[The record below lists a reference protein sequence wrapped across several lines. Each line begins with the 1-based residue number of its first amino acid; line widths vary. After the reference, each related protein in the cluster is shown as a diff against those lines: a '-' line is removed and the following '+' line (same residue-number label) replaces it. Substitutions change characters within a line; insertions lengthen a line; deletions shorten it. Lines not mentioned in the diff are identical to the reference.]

1 MTKFILVSAAFFVA
15 LATSGF
21 ISPAYAQ
28 DESTTPAAEPS
39 GVIPAPKIAMVDYQ
53 KILRESLA
61 AQSLREQLD
70 EVRRQERDKIAKLED
85 TLRDSRKEIDRQR
98 TVLSPEAYEK
108 KVLEWERT
116 SGEHVRAVE
125 KRKRALDIAFERSLG
140 KIQGGLVKV
149 IRAISDEKKINLV
162 FTRSQVLLVDP
173 DMNITDDAMARL
185 NKDLTSVKLAPIDVS
200 GGKREQPKK

>member
-1 MTKFILVSAAFFVA
+1 MTKFYSVSAAFLVV
-15 LATSGF
+15 LAACGF

-28 DESTTPAAEPS
+28 DESTPPAAEPS
-39 GVIPAPKIAMVDYQ
+39 GVIPVPKVAMVDYQ

-70 EVRRQERDKIAKLED
+70 QIRRQERDKIAKLED
-85 TLRDSRKEIDRQR
+85 SLRDSRQEVDRQR
-98 TVLSPEAYEK
+98 TVLSPEAYEE
-108 KVLEWERT
+108 KVREWERK
-116 SGEHVRAVE
+116 SGEHVREVE

-140 KIQGGLVKV
+140 EIQNVLVKV

-185 NKDLTSVKLAPIDVS
+185 NKELASVKLATTPAPT
-200 GGKREQPKK
+200 GK

>member
-1 MTKFILVSAAFFVA
+1 MTNFFLVSPAFFVPRA
-15 LATSGF
+15 ASGF
-21 ISPAYAQ
+21 FSPAYAQ
-28 DESTTPAAEPS
+28 DEPPPPAAEPS

-70 EVRRQERDKIAKLED
+70 KVRRQERDKVAKLED
-85 TLRDSRKEIDRQR
+85 TLRDSRQEIDRQR

-125 KRKRALDIAFERSLG
+125 KRKRALDITFERSLG
-140 KIQGGLVKV
+140 KIQSVLVKV
-149 IRAISDEKKINLV
+149 IREVSDEKEINLV

-173 DMNITDDAMARL
+173 DMNITDDVMASL
-185 NKDLTSVKLAPIDVS
+185 NKDLASVKLATIDSS
-200 GGKREQPKK
+200 GGKGGQPKK

>member
-1 MTKFILVSAAFFVA
+1 
-15 LATSGF
+15 
-21 ISPAYAQ
+21 
-28 DESTTPAAEPS
+28 
-39 GVIPAPKIAMVDYQ
+39 MVDYQ

-70 EVRRQERDKIAKLED
+70 QIRRQERDKIAKLED
-85 TLRDSRKEIDRQR
+85 SLRDSRQEVDRQR
-98 TVLSPEAYEK
+98 TVLSPEAYEE
-108 KVLEWERT
+108 KVREWERK
-116 SGEHVRAVE
+116 SGEHVREVE

-140 KIQGGLVKV
+140 EIQNVLVKV

-185 NKDLTSVKLAPIDVS
+185 NKELASVKLATTPAPT
-200 GGKREQPKK
+200 GK

>member
-1 MTKFILVSAAFFVA
+1 MTKFYSVSAAFLVV
-15 LATSGF
+15 LAACGF

-28 DESTTPAAEPS
+28 DEFTPPAAEPS
-39 GVIPAPKIAMVDYQ
+39 GVIPVPKVAMVDYQ

-70 EVRRQERDKIAKLED
+70 QIRRQERDKIAKLED
-85 TLRDSRKEIDRQR
+85 SLRDSRQEVDRQR
-98 TVLSPEAYEK
+98 TVLSPEAYEE
-108 KVLEWERT
+108 KVREWERK
-116 SGEHVRAVE
+116 SGEHVREVE

-140 KIQGGLVKV
+140 EIQNVLVKV

-185 NKDLTSVKLAPIDVS
+185 NKELASVKLATTPAPT
-200 GGKREQPKK
+200 GK

>member
-1 MTKFILVSAAFFVA
+1 MTKFLFVSTAFFVA
-15 LATSGF
+15 LAASGF

-28 DESTTPAAEPS
+28 DESTPPAAEPS
-39 GVIPAPKIAMVDYQ
+39 GVIPTPKIAMVDYQ

-70 EVRRQERDKIAKLED
+70 KVRRQERDKIAKLED
-85 TLRDSRKEIDRQR
+85 TLRDSKQEIDRQR

-116 SGEHVRAVE
+116 SGEHVREVE

>member
-1 MTKFILVSAAFFVA
+1 MMKFYSVSAAFFVV
-15 LATSGF
+15 LAASGF

-28 DESTTPAAEPS
+28 DESVPPAAEPS
-39 GVIPAPKIAMVDYQ
+39 GVIPIPKIAMVDYQ

-70 EVRRQERDKIAKLED
+70 KVRRQERDKIAKLED
-85 TLRDSRKEIDRQR
+85 TLRDSRQEIDRQR

-108 KVLEWERT
+108 KLREWESK
-116 SGEHVRAVE
+116 SGEHVREVE
-125 KRKRALDIAFERSLG
+125 KCKRALDVAFERSLG
-140 KIQGGLVKV
+140 KIQSVLVKV

-173 DMNITDDAMARL
+173 DMNITDDVMASL
-185 NKDLTSVKLAPIDVS
+185 NKDLASVKLATIDSS
-200 GGKREQPKK
+200 GGKGGQPKK